1 MIKTY
6 FYWLWKA
13 SYGIRW
19 RMFLD
24 CLLGLVRVAS
34 GLLFIYISKLLV
46 DMVTHNHQGSDESFY
61 IYTVSLIVL
70 LLVELSTNIFDSW
83 FGSQTEIKMKNHI
96 RHRLFVHLM
105 TARWEGK
112 DR

>member
-46 DMVTHNHQGSDESFY
+46 DMVTHSHQGV
-61 IYTVSLIVL
+61 I
-70 LLVELSTNIFDSW
+70 
-83 FGSQTEIKMKNHI
+83 
-96 RHRLFVHLM
+96 
-105 TARWEGK
+105 
-112 DR
+112 